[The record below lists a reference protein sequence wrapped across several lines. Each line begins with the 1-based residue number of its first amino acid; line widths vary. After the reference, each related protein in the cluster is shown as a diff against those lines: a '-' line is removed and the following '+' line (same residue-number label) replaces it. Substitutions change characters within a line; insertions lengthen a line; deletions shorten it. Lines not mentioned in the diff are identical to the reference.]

1 MKRIALVGM
10 PNTGKSTLFN
20 RLTGG
25 TARVANW
32 PGLTVELA
40 SSRILLGAQMV
51 QVFDLPGIYDLTG
64 GAEDE
69 QVAQRFLSEA
79 KLDAVVLV
87 LNACQLDRQ
96 LALALQLK
104 ALGAP
109 LIICLNMHDEA
120 KRAGISIDVAT
131 LSTALGAPVQLLSAK
146 YGQGLAESKKA
157 IEGIFSQVA
166 EQIDFNHI
174 PHTNDSSILHAQEKQ
189 LFDRCVQQAPTL
201 NESATARLDRFV
213 LHPWL
218 GLPLFVLMMLTLFQ
232 LTYAIG
238 TPLQDLLEAGL
249 TWFKDNALVPA
260 TASLPSFWQGVI
272 ISGLFDGVSTVLTFA
287 PIIFLFFCLMSVIED
302 SGYFARAAFM
312 MDGLMSRMGL
322 DGRGFVM
329 LMMGFGCNVPAIMGT
344 RVIRDHKARLL
355 TMLTIPFSLC
365 SARLQIFLFLSGALF
380 SPTHAPWVVLSLYLA
395 SILIA
400 MFTAVLFKSKF
411 KSSEPFALELPPY
424 RLPLLTHIWRRGWG
438 EARDFLRLATTMI
451 VLGVVLVWLLTN
463 FPNPQHSYA
472 AIISDFLAPVLRP
485 IGIEST
491 LSIALIFGFVAK
503 EVVLGALSVI
513 TGHEGA
519 ALATQLSHTLDPVSA
534 YSFMLFSLI
543 YIPCVSAIAAIKKES
558 KSSLYTAFSMSWSLG
573 LAWMVSFVFYQS
585 ARLLGF

>member
-1 MKRIALVGM
+1 MKRVALVGM

-40 SSRILLGAQMV
+40 SSRILLGAEMV
-51 QVFDLPGIYDLTG
+51 QIFDLPGIYDLTG

-69 QVAQRFLSEA
+69 QVAQRFLAEA
-79 KLDAVVLV
+79 KLDAIVLV
-87 LNACQLDRQ
+87 LNATQLDRQ

-109 LIICLNMHDEA
+109 LLICLNMRDEA
-120 KRAGISIDVAT
+120 KRAAISVDCE
-131 LSTALGAPVQLLSAK
+131 LLEQELGCPVQLISAK
-146 YGQGLAESKKA
+146 LGDGLPEAKNKLSRLFAQPAVDINLAGVPAAATMYAEEKRIYLA
-157 IEGIFSQVA
+157 TVHQ
-166 EQIDFNHI
+166 
-174 PHTNDSSILHAQEKQ
+174 PPILAA
-189 LFDRCVQQAPTL
+189 D
-201 NESATARLDRFV
+201 ATAKVDALV

-218 GLPLFVLMMLTLFQ
+218 GLPLFILVMLGLFQ

-238 TPLQDLLEAGL
+238 TPLQDTMEAGL
-249 TWFKDNALVPA
+249 TWLKETALLPL
-260 TASLPSFWQGVI
+260 TETLPSFWQGLIVN
-272 ISGLFDGVSTVLTFA
+272 GLFDGVTTVLTFA
-287 PIIFLFFCLMSVIED
+287 PLIFLFFCLMSVIED

-312 MDGLMSRMGL
+312 MDGIMSRMGL

-380 SPTHAPWVVLSLYLA
+380 SPANAPWVLLSLYLM

-400 MFTAVLFKSKF
+400 MLTAVLFRSHF
-411 KSSEPFALELPPY
+411 KSNEPFALELPPY
-424 RLPLLTHIWRRGWG
+424 RLPLVSHIWRRGWG
-438 EARDFLRLATTMI
+438 EARDFLRLASTMI
-451 VLGVVLVWLLTN
+451 VIGVVLVWLLTN

-472 AIISDFLAPVLRP
+472 GIISDLFQPVLSP
-485 IGIEST
+485 IGIDST

-519 ALATQLSHTLDPVSA
+519 ALATQLAHTLDPVSA
-534 YSFMLFSLI
+534 YSFMLFTLT
-543 YIPCVSAIAAIKKES
+543 YIPCVSVIAAMKKES
-558 KSSLYTAFSMSWSLG
+558 KSSTFTAFSLVWSLG
-573 LAWMVSFVFYQS
+573 LAWSISFVFYQS
-585 ARLLGF
+585 ARLLNF

>member
-32 PGLTVELA
+32 PGLTVELM
-40 SSRILLGAQMV
+40 SSRILLGGDMV

-69 QVAQRFLSEA
+69 QLAQRFLGEA
-79 KLDAVVLV
+79 QLDAIVLV

-109 LIICLNMHDEA
+109 LLVCLNMQDEA
-120 KRAGISIDVAT
+120 KRAGISVDLAT
-131 LSTALGAPVQLLSAK
+131 LSAELACPVQLISAK
-146 YGQGLAESKKA
+146 RGDGIPEAKQA
-157 IEGIFSQVA
+157 IQGIFTQA
-166 EQIDFNHI
+166 NHKLDFSHI
-174 PHTNDSSILHAQEKQ
+174 PKQSTLHQREKALFQSCVHQPAILNDHH
-189 LFDRCVQQAPTL
+189 
-201 NESATARLDRFV
+201 SAKLDRFV

-218 GLPLFVLMMLTLFQ
+218 GLPLFILMMLALFQ
-232 LTYAIG
+232 LTYALG
-238 TPLQDLLEAGL
+238 TPLQDYLGEGL
-249 TWFKDNALVPA
+249 DWFKNALLLPA
-260 TASLPSFWQGVI
+260 TANLPAFWHGLIVNGV
-272 ISGLFDGVSTVLTFA
+272 FDGISTVVTFA
-287 PIIFLFFCLMSVIED
+287 PIIFLFFCLMAIIED

-312 MDGLMSRMGL
+312 MDGLMSRVGL

-365 SARLQIFLFLSGALF
+365 SARLQIFLFLGGALF
-380 SPTHAPWVVLSLYLA
+380 SPTHAPWVVLSLYLV
-395 SILIA
+395 SILVS
-400 MFTAVLFKSKF
+400 MLSAVVFKSRF
-411 KSSEPFALELPPY
+411 RSNEPFALELPPY
-424 RLPLLTHIWRRGWG
+424 RLPLFSHVWRRGWG

-451 VLGVVLVWLLTN
+451 VVGVVLVWLLTN
-463 FPNPQHSYA
+463 YPSPQHSYA
-472 AIISDFLAPVLRP
+472 EIIARFFEPVLSP

-491 LSIALIFGFVAK
+491 LSIALVFGFVAK

-513 TGHEGA
+513 TGSEGT
-519 ALATQLSHTLDPVSA
+519 ALATQLAHTLDPVSA

-543 YIPCVSAIAAIKKES
+543 YVPCVSAIAAIKKES
-558 KSSLYTAFSMSWSLG
+558 KSNLYTAFSISWSLG
-573 LAWMVSFVFYQS
+573 LAWLVSLVFYQG
-585 ARLLGF
+585 ARLLGY

>member
-1 MKRIALVGM
+1 MKRVALVGM

-40 SSRILLGAQMV
+40 SSRILLGANMV

-79 KLDAVVLV
+79 KLDAVLLI
-87 LNACQLDRQ
+87 LNACQLERQ

-109 LIICLNMHDEA
+109 LLIALNMVDEA
-120 KRAGISIDVAT
+120 KRAGITVDVAA
-131 LSTALGAPVQLLSAK
+131 LSEALNAPVQLISAK
-146 YGQGLAESKKA
+146 YGQGMAECKA
-157 IEGIFSQVA
+157 LLTGIFSN
-166 EQIDFNHI
+166 ESHQIDFSNI
-174 PHTNDSSILHAQEKQ
+174 PSASTLHQTEKQ
-189 LFDRCVQQAPTL
+189 LFQRSVHQPPIL
-201 NESATARLDRFV
+201 NQSATDKLDRFV

-218 GLPLFVLMMLTLFQ
+218 GFPLFVLMMLALFQ
-232 LTYAIG
+232 LTYTLG
-238 TPLQDLLEAGL
+238 TPLQDYLEAGL
-249 TWFKDNALVPA
+249 TWFKDGLLVPA
-260 TASLPSFWQGVI
+260 TANLPQFWQGLIV
-272 ISGLFDGVSTVLTFA
+272 SGLFDGVTTVLTFA
-287 PIIFLFFCLMSVIED
+287 PIIFLFFCLMAVIED

-312 MDGLMSRMGL
+312 MDGLMSRLGL

-380 SPTHAPWVVLSLYLA
+380 SPTQAPWVVLSLYLA

-400 MFTAVLFKSKF
+400 MLTALLFKSKF

-424 RLPLLTHIWRRGWG
+424 RLPLLSHIWRRGWG

-463 FPNPQHSYA
+463 YPTQQHSYA
-472 AIISDFLAPVLRP
+472 ELISNLLAPVLSP

-513 TGHEGA
+513 TGHEGQ
-519 ALATQLSHTLDPVSA
+519 ALATQLAHTLDPVSA

-558 KSSLYTAFSMSWSLG
+558 KSNLYTAFSMAWSLG
-573 LAWMVSFVFYQS
+573 LAWMVSFIFYQS
-585 ARLLGF
+585 ARLFGF

>member
-40 SSRILLGAQMV
+40 SSRILLGANMV

-109 LIICLNMHDEA
+109 LVLCLNMLDEA
-120 KRAGISIDVAT
+120 KRAGISVDVAA
-131 LSTALGAPVQLLSAK
+131 LSEALAAPVQLVSAK
-146 YGQGLAESKKA
+146 YGQGIPECKKA
-157 IEGIFSQVA
+157 IEGIFSQSSH
-166 EQIDFNHI
+166 QMDFSNI
-174 PHTNDSSILHAQEKQ
+174 PAASTLHQQEKHLYQ
-189 LFDRCVQQAPTL
+189 RCVQQPPTL
-201 NESATARLDRFV
+201 TEGATARLDRFV

-218 GLPLFVLMMLTLFQ
+218 GLPLFILMMLALFQ

-238 TPLQDLLEAGL
+238 TPLQDYLEAGL
-249 TWFKDNALVPA
+249 GWLKESILVPA
-260 TASLPSFWQGVI
+260 TAALPPFWQGI
-272 ISGLFDGVSTVLTFA
+272 IVSGLFDGVTTVLTFA
-287 PIIFLFFCLMSVIED
+287 PIIFLFFCLMAVIED

-380 SPTHAPWVVLSLYLA
+380 SPTQAPWVVLSLYLA

-400 MFTAVLFKSKF
+400 MLTAVLFKAKF
-411 KSSEPFALELPPY
+411 KSNEPFALELPPY
-424 RLPLLTHIWRRGWG
+424 RLPLFNHIWRRGWG

-451 VLGVVLVWLLTN
+451 VVGVVLVWLLTN
-463 FPNPQHSYA
+463 YPNPQHSYA
-472 AIISDFLAPVLRP
+472 EVISNFLAPVLNP

-513 TGHEGA
+513 TGHEGQ
-519 ALATQLSHTLDPVSA
+519 ALASQLAHTLDPVSA

-558 KSSLYTAFSMSWSLG
+558 KSNVYTAFSMTWSLG
-573 LAWMVSFVFYQS
+573 LAWLVSFIFYQS

>member
-40 SSRILLGAQMV
+40 SSRILLGANMV

-79 KLDAVVLV
+79 QLDAVVLV

-109 LIICLNMHDEA
+109 LVVCLNMLDEA
-120 KRAGISIDVAT
+120 KRAGIEVDVAA
-131 LSTALGAPVQLLSAK
+131 LSAALEAPVQLLSAK
-146 YGQGLAESKKA
+146 YGQGIPECKKA
-157 IEGIFSQVA
+157 IEGIFKQ
-166 EQIDFNHI
+166 I
-174 PHTNDSSILHAQEKQ
+174 PHKMNFDSIPHASTLHQQEKQ
-189 LFDRCVQQAPTL
+189 LFGRCVQQAPTL
-201 NESATARLDRFV
+201 NESATARLDRLV

-218 GLPLFVLMMLTLFQ
+218 GLPLFILMMLALFQ

-238 TPLQDLLEAGL
+238 TPLQDYLEAGL
-249 TWFKDNALVPA
+249 VWFKEGLLIPA
-260 TASLPSFWQGVI
+260 TATLPTFWQGI
-272 ISGLFDGVSTVLTFA
+272 IVSGLFDGVTTVLTFA
-287 PIIFLFFCLMSVIED
+287 PIIFLFFCLMAIIED

-312 MDGLMSRMGL
+312 MDGLMSRLGL

-365 SARLQIFLFLSGALF
+365 SARLQIFLFMSGALF
-380 SPTHAPWVVLSLYLA
+380 SPAQAPWVVLSLYVA

-400 MFTAVLFKSKF
+400 MLTALLFKSRF
-411 KSSEPFALELPPY
+411 ASNEPFALELPPY
-424 RLPLLTHIWRRGWG
+424 RLPLLSHIWRRGWG

-463 FPNPQHSYA
+463 YPNPQHSYA
-472 AIISDFLAPVLRP
+472 EIISNFLAPVLTP

-513 TGHEGA
+513 TGHEGT
-519 ALATQLSHTLDPVSA
+519 ALAAQLAHTLDPVSA

-558 KSSLYTAFSMSWSLG
+558 KSSLYTTFSMTWSLG
-573 LAWMVSFVFYQS
+573 LAWLMSFVFYQS

>member
-40 SSRILLGAQMV
+40 SSRILLGGDMV

-69 QVAQRFLSEA
+69 QVAQRFLAEA
-79 KLDAVVLV
+79 HLDAVVLV

-109 LIICLNMHDEA
+109 LVLCLNMLDEA
-120 KRAGISIDVAT
+120 KRAGITIDVAA
-131 LSTALGAPVQLLSAK
+131 LSQALDCPIELVSAK
-146 YGQGLAESKKA
+146 YGQGIPETKKA
-157 IEGIFSQVA
+157 IQGMFVKTSHQMDFS
-166 EQIDFNHI
+166 NI
-174 PHTNDSSILHAQEKQ
+174 PSASILHPQEHQ
-189 LFDRCVQQAPTL
+189 LFKSCVHQPPTL
-201 NESATARLDRFV
+201 NEGATAKLDRFV

-218 GLPLFVLMMLTLFQ
+218 GLPLFILMMLALFQ

-238 TPLQDLLEAGL
+238 TPLQDYLGEGL
-249 TWFKDNALVPA
+249 DWFKTHALLPA
-260 TASLPSFWQGVI
+260 TAGLPEFARGLIVSGV
-272 ISGLFDGVSTVLTFA
+272 FDGISTVLTFA
-287 PIIFLFFCLMSVIED
+287 PIIFLFFCLMAIIED

-312 MDGLMSRMGL
+312 MDGVMSRMGL

-380 SPTHAPWVVLSLYLA
+380 SPTQAPWVVLSLYLA

-400 MFTAVLFKSKF
+400 MSTAVIFKSQF

-424 RLPLLTHIWRRGWG
+424 RLPLFNHIWRRGWG

-451 VLGVVLVWLLTN
+451 VIGVVLVWLLTN
-463 FPNPQHSYA
+463 YPNPQHSYA
-472 AIISDFLAPVLRP
+472 EVIAKFFAPVLSP

-519 ALATQLSHTLDPVSA
+519 ALASQLAHTLDPVSA

-543 YIPCVSAIAAIKKES
+543 YVPCVSTIAAIKKES
-558 KSSLYTAFSMSWSLG
+558 KSNAYTAFSLTWSLG
-573 LAWMVSFVFYQS
+573 LAWLVSFVFYQS